1 MTMDDAS
8 TKDDDT
14 TVMAMFPLGSALLPG
29 MPAVLRLFEQRYLE
43 MLAELIQTEPVQFGI
58 VLIAGGA
65 EVGGGD
71 RRFEVGCVARVVQ
84 LMEGEGFIGLVAE
97 GEARF
102 QIVEWLEDAPY
113 PRARVRFMP
122 ELEWSE
128 DLRGRLDESERV
140 VRRALAQS
148 SEFEEQRWA
157 SDTELSED
165 PVAAAW
171 QLAGIAPLGEL
182 DRYILL
188 RAETVDELLDATAR
202 LSAEA
207 IETLS
212 LKYADDGELGFGG
225 GDDPRDD

>member
-1 MTMDDAS
+1 MDEATS
-8 TKDDDT
+8 HGDT
-14 TVMAMFPLGSALLPG
+14 EVMAMFPLGSALLPG

-43 MLAELIQTEPVQFGI
+43 MLAELIQVEPLQFGI

-71 RRFEVGCVARVVQ
+71 RRFEIGCVSRVVQ

-97 GEARF
+97 GRARF
-102 QIVEWLEDAPY
+102 EIVEWFEDDPY

-122 ELEWSE
+122 ELVWDEE
-128 DLRGRLDESERV
+128 LRGRFDETERV

-157 SDTELSED
+157 ADTELSAD

-182 DRYILL
+182 DRYTLL
-188 RAETVDELLDATAR
+188 RAENVDELLEATAR
-202 LSAEA
+202 LSSEA

-212 LKYADDGELGFGG
+212 LKYADDEELGFGG

>member
-1 MTMDDAS
+1 MEETTMDG
-8 TKDDDT
+8 DT
-14 TVMAMFPLGSALLPG
+14 EVMAMFPLGSVLLPG

-43 MLAELIQTEPVQFGI
+43 MLAELIQVEPVQFGI
-58 VLIAGGA
+58 VLIAGGT

-71 RRFEVGCVARVVQ
+71 RRFEAGCVARVVQ

-97 GEARF
+97 GKTRF
-102 QIVEWLEDAPY
+102 EIVEWLDDAPY

-122 ELEWSE
+122 ELEWND
-128 DLRGRLDESERV
+128 DLRGRLDETERV

-157 SDTELSED
+157 ADTELSED

-182 DRYILL
+182 DRYSLL
-188 RAETVDELLDATAR
+188 RARGVGDLLDATGR
-202 LSAEA
+202 LSTEA
-207 IETLS
+207 VETLS
-212 LKYADDGELGFGG
+212 LKYADDEELGFGG